1 MDLDLRDLEE
11 KYAYPADGRP
21 WIRSNFVSTL
31 DGAAFASD
39 GRSGSLGGPDDTR
52 VFALLR
58 SLADVII
65 VGAGTAR
72 AEGYLPVKPS
82 EVDADLRRRLGLKPL
97 PPIAVVSRSLNIPI
111 GLIAPGQIVIT
122 TTDAPTAR
130 VEALREQVEVITVG
144 SGEIDWP
151 AAKAELAAA
160 GHPRMLCEGGPT
172 LHGSL
177 IEHDLLD
184 ELCLSIAPVLA
195 TGAAPRIA
203 HGVIPVELPMTL
215 GHSVQAGDLL
225 LTRWVRHRR

>member
-1 MDLDLRDLEE
+1 MTMDSGELEA
-11 KYAYPADGRP
+11 KYAYPTDGEP
-21 WIRSNFVSTL
+21 WLRSNFVTTL
-31 DGAAFASD
+31 DGAAYASD
-39 GRSGSLGGPDDTR
+39 GLSDSLGGPEDTR

-72 AEGYLPVKPS
+72 AEGYQPVKPS
-82 EVDADLRRRLGLKPL
+82 EVDSELRSRLGLKPL
-97 PPIAVVSRSLNIPI
+97 PPIAVVSKSLNIPI
-111 GLIAPGQIVIT
+111 ELITPGQIVIT
-122 TTDAPTAR
+122 TADAPTAR
-130 VEALREQVEVITVG
+130 VEALREQVEVIAVG
-144 SGEIDWP
+144 IGEVDWV

-160 GHPRMLCEGGPT
+160 GYLRVLCEGGPT
-172 LHGSL
+172 LHGTL

-215 GHSVQAGDLL
+215 GHSIQAGDLL
-225 LTRWVRHRR
+225 LTRWVRNRV